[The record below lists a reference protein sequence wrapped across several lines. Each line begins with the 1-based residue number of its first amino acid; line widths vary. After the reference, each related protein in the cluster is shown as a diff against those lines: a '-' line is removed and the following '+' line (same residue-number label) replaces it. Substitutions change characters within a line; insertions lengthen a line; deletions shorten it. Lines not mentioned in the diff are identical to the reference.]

1 MGSPT
6 DLYCDA
12 KSGFRERVLDVG
24 DSEEPGHAI
33 AADCAT
39 SRGGG
44 GGGGYFQ
51 RVFSDE

>member
-44 GGGGYFQ
+44 GGGGYCQ
-51 RVFSDE
+51 CVFSYE